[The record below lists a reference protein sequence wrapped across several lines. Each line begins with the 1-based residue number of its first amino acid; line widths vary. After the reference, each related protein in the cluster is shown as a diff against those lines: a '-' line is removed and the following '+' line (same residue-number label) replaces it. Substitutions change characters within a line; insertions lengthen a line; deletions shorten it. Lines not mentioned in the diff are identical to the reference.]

1 MKAFAIAARDA
12 GPEFQ
17 ELPDPQ
23 PASGEV
29 VVAVQ
34 AASLNGID
42 AAVASGAVWD
52 FMPHSFPVVLGRDFA
67 GAVVALGEGV
77 DDVAVG
83 DRVAGTLSPL
93 SPLGPAGTFGEF
105 AAVPIDTV
113 APIPDGLDSATAAA
127 LGLAGVTALDLLDG
141 AAVEAGDVVFVSGA
155 TGGVGHLAVQLAAAR
170 GATVIATTAPGREE
184 TMRAFGAIATV
195 DYTGDIVTQLRS
207 IAPGGVD
214 KVIHSA
220 GDVATVAAAVRPGG
234 TLASALG
241 ATAEQAGRD
250 DIEVV
255 AIVNHPTGGKLA
267 DLLARVADGS
277 LRPLVAA
284 TIPFED
290 AAAALEAFRSGKL
303 GKIVVT
309 R

>member
-105 AAVPIDTV
+105 ATVPIDTV
-113 APIPDGLDSATAAA
+113 APIVNEIKYSINLLSMSVPFRFSAFLIF
-127 LGLAGVTALDLLDG
+127 LGSNPA
-141 AAVEAGDVVFVSGA
+141 
-155 TGGVGHLAVQLAAAR
+155 
-170 GATVIATTAPGREE
+170 EE
-184 TMRAFGAIATV
+184 KKA
-195 DYTGDIVTQLRS
+195 
-207 IAPGGVD
+207 
-214 KVIHSA
+214 
-220 GDVATVAAAVRPGG
+220 
-234 TLASALG
+234 
-241 ATAEQAGRD
+241 
-250 DIEVV
+250 
-255 AIVNHPTGGKLA
+255 
-267 DLLARVADGS
+267 
-277 LRPLVAA
+277 
-284 TIPFED
+284 
-290 AAAALEAFRSGKL
+290 
-303 GKIVVT
+303 
-309 R
+309 